1 MVTFA
6 AETKTKE
13 IGIRKTMGAEVNN
26 IIVNLSKG
34 YFLLLGIAIILA
46 IPMTWFIND
55 LWLREFAYKIDIGI
69 PHYLI
74 GIGIMVILG
83 ILTIGSQT
91 FKAARANPVDALRY
105 E

>member
-1 MVTFA
+1 
-6 AETKTKE
+6 
-13 IGIRKTMGAEVNN
+13 MGAEVSN

-55 LWLREFAYKIDIGI
+55 LWLREFANKINIGLQ
-69 PHYLI
+69 HYLI

-91 FKAARANPVDALRY
+91 FKAARTNPVDALRY